1 MPNKNCI
8 GTYINKI
15 IRSDVQQKVFN
26 KKLCILQKVLTRL
39 IYSFNLDLIS
49 NTQNNKNRTA
59 DNPNSNIEN
68 L

>member
-26 KKLCILQKVLTRL
+26 KKLCILQQFLTRL